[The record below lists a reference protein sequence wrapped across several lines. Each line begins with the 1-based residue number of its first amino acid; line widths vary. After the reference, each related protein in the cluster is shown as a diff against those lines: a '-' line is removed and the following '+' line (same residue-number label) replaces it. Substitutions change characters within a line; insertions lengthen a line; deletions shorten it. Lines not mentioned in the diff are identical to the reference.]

1 MDQLKEAFQKV
12 KYDIDSI
19 KLELSFLHNYL
30 KEDREKMIEIVE
42 LMSKLN
48 QKISLLNLNINN
60 IKSKVEDYSIPS
72 LFSFPNLIP
81 QSSYN
86 PQDNNSTHTPTHN
99 PSNKTNPTHTP
110 THNTLF
116 NPLNNQNSPISIGNE
131 GVPTDRQTDQQTD
144 VSTDLLV
151 KNVLKNTLNPINDA
165 ANILT
170 SLDALKKEI
179 RLKFKR
185 LTEQEIIVFST
196 IYQLEDE
203 MGYADY
209 KSISDRLKLTES
221 SIRDYVGRLIIKG
234 IPVDK
239 KKLNNKSIQ
248 LNISQNLRK
257 IASLPTILQLRDL

>member
-12 KYDIDSI
+12 KQDIDSI
-19 KLELSFLHNYL
+19 KLDLSFLHNYL

-60 IKSKVEDYSIPS
+60 VQNKLDDCTIPS
-72 LFSFPNLIP
+72 LTPFPNLIP

-86 PQDNNSTHTPTHN
+86 PQNN
-99 PSNKTNPTHTP
+99 NPTHTP
-110 THNTLF
+110 THNTLNKTYPTHTPTHNTF
-116 NPLNNQNSPISIGNE
+116 FKPLNNQNSPISIGNE

-144 VSTDLLV
+144 ISTDFPV
-151 KNVLKNTLNPINDA
+151 KNTPKNTINDA
-165 ANILT
+165 ASILT
-170 SLDALKKEI
+170 SLDSLKKEI
-179 RLKFKR
+179 RFKFKR
-185 LTEQEIIVFST
+185 LTDQEITVFST